1 MGALFSVVFLK
12 LYWAYFLDHN
22 KGSIVEVVLAIWCWF
37 QYTSPS
43 CLAPPL
49 HQLICCRTPIQ
60 LFWEPTSK
68 VVVFP
73 FFPIRQTFK
82 VLFLV
87 VFFLNIIQ
95 HSKCSYITTYKLCC
109 GVSHKVGHLVTPL
122 LSLCKN
128 ISFLWLSVCFPLLP
142 RFVPLGVQSNCWTH
156 FVFMLLFHKS
166 GVIVC
171 KIFTAQELLK

>member
-12 LYWAYFLDHN
+12 LYWAYFFDHN
-22 KGSIVEVVLAIWCWF
+22 KGSIVEVVLAIWCRF
-37 QYTSPS
+37 HCTSQS

-60 LFWEPTSK
+60 LFLEPTSK

-73 FFPIRQTFK
+73 FFPMRQTFK

-87 VFFLNIIQ
+87 VFFINIIQ

-109 GVSHKVGHLVTPL
+109 GTSCHPTTEPKQKHIFLVTFSLFSLTPPFCAPWSPVKL
-122 LSLCKN
+122 LNSFCLHASL
-128 ISFLWLSVCFPLLP
+128 S
-142 RFVPLGVQSNCWTH
+142 
-156 FVFMLLFHKS
+156 
-166 GVIVC
+166 
-171 KIFTAQELLK
+171 